1 MSFNIK
7 VQGNVKF
14 KITRLQV
21 IRRLKLD
28 LAAMGNY
35 LMLSSHCNELGKE
48 AKIMAMKSAICKL
61 LFLRIIWFWFDPQ
74 KRKQHAKFV
83 LKKIFSYSFFF
94 NQTSSVK
101 QNKTKQKGKA
111 FPPPPWPRT
120 ITVLLWFLIVVSSLS
135 RVWLCDPMDCNPPGS
150 SVRGISKTRIL
161 EWVAISLSKGSSQ
174 PRDQTSVSYIASGL
188 FTTEPPSVYW
198 GC

>member
-1 MSFNIK
+1 MCVSFNIK

-61 LFLRIIWFWFDPQ
+61 LFLRIICFWFDPQ

-83 LKKIFSYSFFF
+83 LKKIFSYSFFLIKLAL
-94 NQTSSVK
+94 S
-101 QNKTKQKGKA
+101 NKTKQNKRGRH
-111 FPPPPWPRT
+111 FP
-120 ITVLLWFLIVVSSLS
+120 LLPGLGQSLS
-135 RVWLCDPMDCNPPGS
+135 SCDF
-150 SVRGISKTRIL
+150 
-161 EWVAISLSKGSSQ
+161 SL
-174 PRDQTSVSYIASGL
+174 L
-188 FTTEPPSVYW
+188 FRR
-198 GC
+198 